1 VIVRLLDPVG
11 LVKPLAAAGVAVAAA
26 VLVLAFL
33 GAGPG
38 FLGTH
43 RSGAA
48 PAPKIARFRIGDS
61 EASVRTKLGPPASA
75 KTATANG
82 RRIDSWYYGTLPRH
96 GPYQFV
102 FVNGHLR

>member
-1 VIVRLLDPVG
+1 VIVCLLHPVG
-11 LVKPLAAAGVAVAAA
+11 LVKPLTAAGILVAVA
-26 VLVLAFL
+26 VLVLAIL
-33 GAGPG
+33 GAGPAV
-38 FLGTH
+38 LGIQ

-48 PAPKIARFRIGDS
+48 PTPTIARFRIGDS
-61 EASVRTKLGPPASA
+61 EASVRTKLGPPAGA

-82 RRIDSWYYGTLPRH
+82 RRVDSWYYGTLPRH